1 MVARWRAIAGRIAG
15 CAQARIG
22 RSERGVAMLAALL
35 TIALMTILV
44 VDFTTSSALG
54 YRSAANQADELRA
67 LYLARSGIAAGMA
80 LLERDAIADALNS
93 APGHQPYDALTD
105 IWAVPFPPVPV
116 GGGMI
121 SLAIVDESRKLSI
134 NRMFSTRTRQVDP
147 NYVQVIARLL
157 ENIGL
162 TTDLIPVLVDW
173 LDPDSVESPGGA
185 EADYYLQLMPPYE
198 PRNGP
203 MPTIGDLRACKGV
216 DDATFAVLSR
226 FLSASPET
234 QVNPNTA
241 PPEVLAALSPELS
254 NSPAVVKQIIAARL
268 AQPFMAITDFNNVP
282 GVGQYAAQIGPYITL
297 RSSYFTITG
306 EGDFAGARR
315 RVYATVR
322 RNTNGAVML
331 LSWHED

>member
-1 MVARWRAIAGRIAG
+1 MVAHWRAIAGRIAG
-15 CAQARIG
+15 YARARTG

-35 TIALMTILV
+35 TISLMTILV

-80 LLERDAIADALNS
+80 LLERDAIADALNNS
-93 APGHQPYDALTD
+93 PGHQPYDALTD
-105 IWAVPFPPVPV
+105 IWAMPFPPVPI
-116 GGGMI
+116 GGGTV
-121 SLAIVDESRKLSI
+121 SLVIVDESRKLSI
-134 NRMFSTRTRQVDP
+134 NRIYSMRTQQVDT
-147 NYVQVIARLL
+147 NYVQVVARLF
-157 ENIGL
+157 ENIGVS
-162 TTDLIPVLVDW
+162 TDLIPVLVDW

-198 PRNGP
+198 PRNAP

-226 FLSASPET
+226 YLSASPET
-234 QVNPNTA
+234 LVNPNTA

-254 NSPAVVKQIIAARL
+254 NSPGVVKEIIAARMS
-268 AQPFMAITDFNNVP
+268 QPFMTVNDFANVP
-282 GVGQYAAQIGPYITL
+282 GVGQFAQKIMPLLTT
-297 RSSYFTITG
+297 RSSYFTIIG

-315 RVYATVR
+315 RVYASVR
-322 RNTNGAVML
+322 RNTNGSVML